1 MGKKPPTLFAAPAP
15 HATRS
20 IYRSG
25 GHMASDEPFIERCA
39 LDLLILCLN
48 NGLGTRA
55 ACGTNHWIPF
65 FQRALV
71 GRKGSH
77 ALIISHRVL
86 IVIAIAIVIR
96 QVASKQVGNKGLVS
110 QAFLAKYRLIGVRA
124 HCRGWRRRKLVSIH
138 RGIPHRPLIKIHN
151 TPLSIC
157 MVPRLTRGAEPAC
170 TSA

>member
-1 MGKKPPTLFAAPAP
+1 
-15 HATRS
+15 
-20 IYRSG
+20 
-25 GHMASDEPFIERCA
+25 MASDEPFIERCA

-55 ACGTNHWIPF
+55 ACGTDHWIPF

-71 GRKGSH
+71 GGKGSH
-77 ALIISHRVL
+77 ALIVSHRVL
-86 IVIAIAIVIR
+86 TAIAIAIAIVIR

-110 QAFLAKYRLIGVRA
+110 QAFPAKYRLIGVHAR
-124 HCRGWRRRKLVSIH
+124 CPGRRRRKLAPIH
-138 RGIPHRPLIKIHN
+138 RGIPHRPLIQVHN
-151 TPLSIC
+151 VPLSIC